1 MTGSIAMIRSMTA
14 FAACERAAT
23 VGQLSCE
30 LRSVNHR
37 FLELSLRLPEEL
49 RPAEA
54 GMRERVAQKITR
66 GKVDLSLRLRA
77 GAGLRPQLQVNNELL
92 EQLALLARRHHAQ
105 FPNMSIDFVE
115 LMRYP
120 GVVEEAG
127 IDQTGLQAEALSLLD
142 ETLLEFVAARERE
155 GANLAA
161 VMRERLDGIERIAEQ
176 VKQWLPE
183 IRAALRARLDAK
195 LADLKQPL
203 EPGRL
208 EQEVV
213 LNLQKIDVD
222 EELDR
227 LASHVAEA
235 RRVLSLP
242 EAVGRRLDFLMQEF
256 NREANTL
263 GSKSVDAR
271 TTQAAVEL
279 KVLIEQLREQV
290 QNLE

>member
-1 MTGSIAMIRSMTA
+1 MIRSMTA

-23 VGQLSCE
+23 GGQLSCE
-30 LRSVNHR
+30 LRAVNHR
-37 FLELSLRLPEEL
+37 FLELSVRAPEEL
-49 RPAEA
+49 RPVEA
-54 GMRERVAQKITR
+54 AFRERVAQKVSR
-66 GKVDLSLRLRA
+66 GKVDLSFRLRSA
-77 GAGLRPQLQVNNELL
+77 PGARAALTVNDELMG
-92 EQLALLARRHHAQ
+92 QLAMLARRHHSQ
-105 FPNMSIDFVE
+105 FPQMAIDFVE
-115 LMRYP
+115 LLRYP
-120 GVVEEAG
+120 GVVEEAEL
-127 IDQTGLQAEALSLLD
+127 DAAGLQADAMALLD
-142 ETLLEFVAARERE
+142 QTLAEFVAARERE

-161 VMRERLDGIERIAEQ
+161 VMRERLDGIERIAAQ
-176 VKQWLPE
+176 VKGWLPD
-183 IRAALRARLDAK
+183 IRAALRAKLDAR
-195 LADLKQPL
+195 LADLKLPL
-203 EPGRL
+203 DPGRL

-227 LASHVAEA
+227 LASHVSEA
-235 RRVLSLP
+235 RRVLGLP

-263 GSKSVDAR
+263 GSKSVDSR